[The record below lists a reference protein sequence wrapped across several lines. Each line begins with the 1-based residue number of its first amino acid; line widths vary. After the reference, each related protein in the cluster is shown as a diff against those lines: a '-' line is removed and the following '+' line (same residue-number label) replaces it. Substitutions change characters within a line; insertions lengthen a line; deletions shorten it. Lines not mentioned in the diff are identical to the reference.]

1 MELLDAGRSLAQA
14 LMADSV
20 ELRAPN
26 IRVLNET
33 TGQYEETPGAL
44 KYSGAGK
51 VQTTDTI
58 GQGREAG
65 DREIA
70 VTRFEVHLP
79 MSAAQAAVDDV
90 ITVTVSVLDPQLVG
104 KRFRV
109 ASLVHKTYMTARRL
123 AVEEL
128 QS

>member
-1 MELLDAGRSLAQA
+1 MLLRGRALAESLMVDTCELH
-14 LMADSV
+14 
-20 ELRAPN
+20 APDT
-26 IRVLNET
+26 RVLNET
-33 TGQYEETPGAL
+33 TAQYDITPGVL
-44 KYSGAGK
+44 KYSGPGK
-51 VQTTDTI
+51 AQTTDTI
-58 GQGREAG
+58 GQGRETG